1 MLKRMADAN
10 RLLRL
15 LDGCPD
21 GITERALVVMHQ
33 FAPSLLY
40 RCIDL
45 GLVNVRVEQVGA
57 RKGNGSL
64 LTIYRLYLSEEGR
77 KQLETGSDL

>member
-1 MLKRMADAN
+1 
-10 RLLRL
+10 
-15 LDGCPD
+15 
-21 GITERALVVMHQ
+21 MHQ